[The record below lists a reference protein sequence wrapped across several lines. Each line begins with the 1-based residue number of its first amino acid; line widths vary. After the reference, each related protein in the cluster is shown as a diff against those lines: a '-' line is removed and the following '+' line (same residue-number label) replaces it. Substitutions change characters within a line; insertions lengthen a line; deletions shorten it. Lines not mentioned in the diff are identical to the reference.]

1 MREINVKWKIYE
13 NSQDILVPRCKSKN
27 YTTNGY
33 RLYNNVMCRSAKVD
47 ISISNSLIKRNNFNN

>member
-47 ISISNSLIKRNNFNN
+47 ISISNYYS